1 MERGADRGK
10 YLSVEK
16 VCHRW
21 IWSSSS
27 IKCQPGASRVPL
39 FAPGT
44 DFYARQMLRRIF
56 EFKTMRQHGF
66 DIAR

>member
-1 MERGADRGK
+1 
-10 YLSVEK
+10 
-16 VCHRW
+16 
-21 IWSSSS
+21 
-27 IKCQPGASRVPL
+27 VPL